1 MHELSICRQTLKQVI
16 EIAQADNAYSVQS
29 ITLRIGPLS
38 GVDARLLKQAF
49 PFVAQQTL
57 AENAQLIIYESPVLV
72 KCVECGS
79 ETRARVNDL
88 RCKLCSSEQ
97 TQLLSGD
104 EMLLVSIELESHTTT
119 NQALDNNESLES
131 EHV

>member
-16 EIAQADNAYSVQS
+16 EIAQGNNAYSVQS

-57 AENAQLIIYESPVLV
+57 AEKAQLIINESPVLV
-72 KCVECGS
+72 KCAQCGS
-79 ETRARVNDL
+79 ETEAKVNDL
-88 RCKLCSSEQ
+88 RCKLCASEQ

-104 EMLLVSIELESHTTT
+104 EMLLVSIELDDHASASESLNN
-119 NQALDNNESLES
+119 NQSLES